1 MDVQNNQKTFK
12 KMAINS
18 PGLLIVTLNVNKLNF
33 LNRRC
38 SMPEWIKKKKSRIQQ
53 SAAYKRFTLALNT
66 HKGWELREG
75 KNMLN
80 KW

>member
-12 KMAINS
+12 KMAINI

-38 SMPEWIKKKKSRIQQ
+38 RTTEWIKKKSRIQQ

-66 HKGWELREG
+66 HKDWALREG

>member
-1 MDVQNNQKTFK
+1 MDVPNNQKTFK

-38 SMPEWIKKKKSRIQQ
+38 STPE
-53 SAAYKRFTLALNT
+53 
-66 HKGWELREG
+66 
-75 KNMLN
+75 
-80 KW
+80 

>member
-33 LNRRC
+33 LTRRC
-38 SMPEWIKKKKSRIQQ
+38 STPE
-53 SAAYKRFTLALNT
+53 
-66 HKGWELREG
+66 
-75 KNMLN
+75 
-80 KW
+80 

>member
-12 KMAINS
+12 KMAINI

-38 SMPEWIKKKKSRIQQ
+38 RTTE
-53 SAAYKRFTLALNT
+53 
-66 HKGWELREG
+66 
-75 KNMLN
+75 
-80 KW
+80 

>member
-12 KMAINS
+12 KMAINI

-38 SMPEWIKKKKSRIQQ
+38 RTPE
-53 SAAYKRFTLALNT
+53 
-66 HKGWELREG
+66 
-75 KNMLN
+75 
-80 KW
+80 

>member
-12 KMAINS
+12 KMAINI

-38 SMPEWIKKKKSRIQQ
+38 RTPEWIKKKVESNNLLPIRN
-53 SAAYKRFTLALNT
+53 SL
-66 HKGWELREG
+66 
-75 KNMLN
+75 
-80 KW
+80 